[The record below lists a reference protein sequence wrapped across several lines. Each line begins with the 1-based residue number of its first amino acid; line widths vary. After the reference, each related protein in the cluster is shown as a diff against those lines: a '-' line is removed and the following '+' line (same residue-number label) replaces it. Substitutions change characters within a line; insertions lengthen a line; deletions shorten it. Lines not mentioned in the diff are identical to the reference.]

1 MMRRLIAVAVCL
13 FAVAGCGSAS
23 DAVTFTAPP
32 DYKAAASIGPF
43 AQIWNGP
50 DHNTMM
56 LMAIPTRVDISKHVT
71 QSPVGGGGDVV
82 SDKAV
87 TICDDQPA
95 RLADMHGE
103 GISVSVGGSAAPTS
117 VKGRRQDVEF
127 LLTVVNGKT
136 YMAIYSRPLGSA
148 PDRAAE
154 AALHNVCP
162 KPQ

>member
-1 MMRRLIAVAVCL
+1 MMRRLIAAAVCL

-23 DAVTFTAPP
+23 DAVTFTPPP

-43 AQIWNGP
+43 AQIWKGP
-50 DHNTMM
+50 NHNTMM
-56 LMAIPTRVDISKHVT
+56 LMAIPTRVDITKHVT
-71 QSPVGGGGDVV
+71 QSPVGSGEVV

-87 TICDDQPA
+87 AICGDQPA
-95 RLADMHGE
+95 RLADMHGDT
-103 GISVSVGGSAAPTS
+103 INITVGGSSAPS
-117 VKGRRQDVEF
+117 SAKGPPQDVEF